1 MKLER
6 RGYLSAGGF
15 VPEVVLDH
23 PEAVLQLHRDF
34 LRAGSDV
41 SMAFTYYAHREKMRI
56 VGKEDL
62 IEPLQKNA
70 LALAKQAA
78 AEFDGDVMVAGDI
91 CNTNIYNPGDKSSHD
106 EARKMFAEQ
115 VAWAAEAGV
124 DFIVVE
130 TLSWLGEA
138 LIGLEE
144 AKKSGLD
151 VVVNVVT
158 HSTGK
163 LREGV
168 SPADCCKKLEDAGA
182 DVVGMNCCRGP
193 ATMLP
198 QLLEIRAAVKCPVA
212 GISGG
217 LPDKRRAS
225 ELSVAGRP
233 GGRVLPAKGDDAVSG
248 GAGRAG
254 LHPLRDGGL
263 CGEVRGKRH
272 SDGGRLLRRRPA
284 SCSRDGRGAGADSA
298 GQQILA
304 GHEQALRPG
313 NRPFA
318 EKGKPGVCGQP
329 VTGGP
334 AASARRYSTVTDF
347 ARLRGLSMSAPSS
360 KAV

>member
-1 MKLER
+1 MGKLTNRLSAAPVICAEGYLFELER

-34 LRAGSDV
+34 LHAGSDV

-78 AEFDGDVMVAGDI
+78 AEFGGDALVAGDI
-91 CNTNIYNPGDKSSHD
+91 CNTNIYNPDDKSSHD
-106 EARKMFAEQ
+106 EVRKMFAEQ

-212 GISGG
+212 GIPVTFRTNDGHPSFQSLDDPEGACCLPKGMTPFPVALDGRTCTRYEMADFAVKCVEKDIRMVGVCCGG
-217 LPDKRRAS
+217 GPHHVRAMA
-225 ELSVAGRP
+225 EALGRTP
-233 GGRVLPAKGDDAVSG
+233 
-248 GAGRAG
+248 
-254 LHPLRDGGL
+254 
-263 CGEVRGKRH
+263 
-272 SDGGRLLRRRPA
+272 PA
-284 SCSRDGRGAGADSA
+284 SKYSPDMSK
-298 GQQILA
+298 
-304 GHEQALRPG
+304 HYALGTDPSLKKE
-313 NRPFA
+313 NREFVA
-318 EKGKPGVCGQP
+318 N
-329 VTGGP
+329 
-334 AASARRYSTVTDF
+334 
-347 ARLRGLSMSAPSS
+347 L
-360 KAV
+360 